1 MFQYFQHFIS
11 TILSLI
17 HLNKYL
23 LCIPVASTK
32 DHLCS
37 CGTYRLMEE
46 TENEQII

>member
-23 LCIPVASTK
+23 LRAYCAFLWRAKKTISVLVEHI
-32 DHLCS
+32 D
-37 CGTYRLMEE
+37 
-46 TENEQII
+46 